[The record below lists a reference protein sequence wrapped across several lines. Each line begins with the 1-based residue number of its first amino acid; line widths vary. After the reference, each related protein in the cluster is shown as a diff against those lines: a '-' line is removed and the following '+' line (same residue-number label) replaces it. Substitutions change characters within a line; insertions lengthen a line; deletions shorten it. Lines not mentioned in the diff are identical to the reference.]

1 MKNPCKLL
9 KIEKRY
15 EKIMLELIKA
25 KIPNIQEKPRSEN
38 TQIDIQISCFRI
50 CFRDILDL
58 SVDFL
63 NATDV
68 TIFVYKIIFAIITTH
83 RCGKNP
89 YANPVGEIQHIFV
102 PDVISLL

>member
-15 EKIMLELIKA
+15 KKIMRELVKA

-38 TQIDIQISCFRI
+38 TQIDIHISCFSLS
-50 CFRDILDL
+50 FLDL
-58 SVDFL
+58 VDLIFDLL
-63 NATDV
+63 NTTDF
-68 TIFVYKIIFAIITTH
+68 TINAYTIIFAIITTL

-89 YANPVGEIQHIFV
+89 YLNPVEEIQHKFI